1 MRALITGG
9 AGYKGVKL
17 ADALLDAGHQVTI
30 LDNFMYGF
38 DSVFDVSRRPH
49 LDIVQK
55 DVRGLEPGDVSAF
68 DMVFHLAAISGYL
81 GCEANPKSA
90 RAINQTASEDLAGL
104 LSKDQFLVY
113 ASTTSIYGKSE
124 EMLNED
130 SPVAAV
136 SLYAETKLKAEQA
149 TMQRDNSISL
159 RFATVFG
166 VAPRVRHDLMPHDF
180 VIKAIHERSL
190 LLFAGHSKRAFMH
203 IDDAIAAY
211 MLIASDPDA
220 AAGKVLNVGTP
231 RLSLSKMDLAEA
243 IGKQVKFKIVDSG
256 LPDPDQ
262 RDFVIDYSRVEALG
276 FKAQRSLEE
285 GITEL
290 VKLYSVF
297 NPYVVYRVI

>member
-17 ADALLDAGHQVTI
+17 ADALLDASHQVTI

-38 DSVFDVSRRPH
+38 DSVFDLSRRPH
-49 LDIVQK
+49 LDIVQQ
-55 DVRGLEPGDVSAF
+55 DVRALEKRDLAAF
-68 DMVFHLAAISGYL
+68 DIVFHLAAISGYL

-90 RAINQTASEDLAGL
+90 REINQTASEELAGL
-104 LSKDQFLVY
+104 LSQDQYLVY

-124 EMLNED
+124 AMLNED

-149 TMQRDNSISL
+149 IMQRANSVAL

-211 MLIASDPDA
+211 MLIAADPAA
-220 AAGKVLNVGTP
+220 AAGQVLNVGTP
-231 RLSLSKMDLAEA
+231 ELGLSKLDLAQA
-243 IGKQVKFKIVDSG
+243 IGEHVEFKIVDSG
-256 LPDPDQ
+256 LPDPDR
-262 RDFVIDYSRVEALG
+262 RDFVIDYSRIEALG
-276 FKAQRSLEE
+276 FQAQRSLHD
-285 GITEL
+285 GIREL